1 MVIGMEKQRAQF
13 YFRMQTAS
21 CLAFWVMQIS
31 IPTSALAQTVWDS
44 FELNIPEPTIY
55 WVDTSAGLLTPSLRK
70 ESDTLQ
76 IKRHPEQLSS
86 IEMDRRL
93 ILHLQGEASLEGV
106 VERYGLNVL
115 QPTRHQGVFVLQA
128 DTPIQALAAA
138 SNMRHDPDVL
148 ACYPVEKKP
157 FQTRSQFA
165 AKPDDPYYERQ
176 WHLEQRDSVTLQL
189 SGVDL
194 NVRGAW
200 PMSQGEGVRLAVVD
214 TGVDLNHPDL
224 SGQINA
230 DFNHNFINGSRD
242 GNPMTGSLFHG
253 TAVAGLIGAAA
264 GNQVGITGVAPG
276 AELSSWV
283 IFGLGGSIAD
293 SLQLSEMYE
302 TDNEAVPVQN
312 HSWGNAF
319 PEQEGPSFLER
330 LSISNAFH
338 HGRSGKGIVMVRA
351 GGNDRNSG
359 SLHPGLGDVNDDGYT
374 SMHTAIA
381 VAAVDRTGRA
391 TTYSNWG
398 AALLVAAPGGELD
411 DGLFT
416 TDVLG
421 SRGFN
426 QDQGAFGGDY
436 IPNER
441 GFIGTSAAAPLIS
454 GLAGLALSVNP
465 DLSARDVQQI
475 LLASA
480 RHVFEEDPDLVT
492 NAAGFR
498 HSHNVGFGIPD
509 AAEVVRLARTW
520 VPRGPL
526 EISSITTQ
534 LRKDIPNHGLRLK
547 AIGDTVPDDLKDV
560 PASTTM
566 GIQPDVP
573 TGFLEMSFQNRAIDP
588 IADDLTGKGALVRRG
603 TTTFD
608 EKIRNAANAGAQFV
622 VIYNHQL
629 EDELIRMAG
638 TDYTPLPA
646 FFISREHGEPLSEL
660 VENDPSVRMQLEM
673 NFALYEIEV
682 KDTFICEHVELIV
695 DSDHTSRGQLRI
707 VLESP
712 SGTRS
717 VLQRLNFDQS
727 SGPLRWA
734 YRTTRHFY
742 EPTAGIWKVY
752 ITDQDEPDTGAI
764 RSMRLTI
771 LGTEINDSDDDGL
784 DDGWEQSHFGNLD
797 ATALDDPD
805 EDGSQ
810 NAREQLL
817 GTHPLES
824 DFHLEVALDYLDEE
838 HLRLSWPSRPGK
850 QYEVRTVATSTATLQ
865 PLTVITSHS
874 TNSEWILKVDAFKEQ
889 FFQVTELAEDDR

>member
-1 MVIGMEKQRAQF
+1 MVICMVKQQAQF
-13 YFRMQTAS
+13 R
-21 CLAFWVMQIS
+21 FWKKSVTRLVLGMVQFGLLS
-31 IPTSALAQTVWDS
+31 MAMAQTEWIP
-44 FELNIPEPTIY
+44 FELNTPDPVTYLVEP
-55 WVDTSAGLLTPSLRK
+55 SAGLLSPSLVNGA
-70 ESDTLQ
+70 ETLL
-76 IKRHPEQLSS
+76 IKRQPDQTHSTEV
-86 IEMDRRL
+86 DRRL
-93 ILHLQGEASLEGV
+93 ILHLHDASALDELMT
-106 VERYGLNVL
+106 RYGLEFL
-115 QPTRHQGVFVLQA
+115 QKTNHPGVFVLQA
-128 DTPIQALAAA
+128 DTPFQAIATA
-138 SNMRHDPDVL
+138 SNLRNEDAVS

-157 FQTRSQFA
+157 FQPLSNFA
-165 AKPDDPYYERQ
+165 SKPDDPYFDRQ
-176 WHLEQRDSVTLQL
+176 WHLEQRDDESLQL
-189 SGVDL
+189 IGVDL

-200 PMSQGEGVRLAVVD
+200 PVTRGESVRLAVVD
-214 TGVDLNHPDL
+214 TGVDLDHPDL
-224 SGQINA
+224 SGQIKS
-230 DFNHNFINGSRD
+230 DFNHNFINGSND
-242 GNPMTGSLFHG
+242 GNPMTSSLFHG
-253 TAVAGLIGAAA
+253 TAVAGLIGATSN
-264 GNQVGITGVAPG
+264 NQLGISGVVPG
-276 AELSSWV
+276 ADLSSWV

-302 TDNEAVPVQN
+302 TDNEDVAIQN

-381 VAAVDRTGRA
+381 VAAVDRSGKA

-398 AALLVAAPGGELD
+398 ACLLVAAPAGELD

-426 QDQGAFGGDY
+426 QNTGSFGGDY

-441 GFIGTSAAAPLIS
+441 GFIGTSAAAPLVS
-454 GLAGLALSVNP
+454 GLAALALSINP

-475 LLASA
+475 LLASSH
-480 RHVFEEDPDLVT
+480 HVFEDDPDLKA
-492 NAAGFR
+492 NGAGFR
-498 HSHNVGFGIPD
+498 HSHSVGFGIPD
-509 AAEVVRLARTW
+509 ASEVVRLAQIW
-520 VPRGPL
+520 KPRGEL

-547 AIGDTVPDDLKDV
+547 VTGDTVPDDLRDV

-588 IADDLTGKGALVRRG
+588 ITDDLTGKGAFIRRG

-608 EKIRNAANAGAQFV
+608 EKIRNAANAGAEFV
-622 VIYNHQL
+622 VIYNHQI

-646 FFISREHGEPLSEL
+646 FFVSREHGEPLSEL
-660 VENDPSVRMQLEM
+660 VENDPSVRMQLELDA
-673 NFALYEIEV
+673 ALYEIEV

-712 SGTRS
+712 SGTQS
-717 VLQRLNFDQS
+717 VLQRLNFDS
-727 SGPLRWA
+727 SNGPLRWA

-742 EPTAGIWKVY
+742 EPSAGIWKVF
-752 ITDQDEPDTGAI
+752 ITDQDEPDTGAV
-764 RSMRLTI
+764 RSLRLTI

-784 DDGWEQSHFGNLD
+784 DDEWEQSHFGNLD

-817 GTHPLES
+817 GTDPLES